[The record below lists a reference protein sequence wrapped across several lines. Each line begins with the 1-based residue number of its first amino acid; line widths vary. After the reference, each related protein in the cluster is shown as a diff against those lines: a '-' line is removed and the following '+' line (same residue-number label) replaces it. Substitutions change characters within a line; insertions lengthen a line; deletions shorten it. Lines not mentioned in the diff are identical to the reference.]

1 MRVFWIAG
9 EPSGDIQA
17 AALVRALKDAV
28 PEVDQAGW
36 GGTHMSE
43 AGMKQLFDLPGK
55 PLMGFV
61 EVVLKA
67 ATIYR
72 QVQAVKQDITAFQPQ
87 VLILVDYAGFNL
99 RIAKWAKSQGI
110 QVVYYIPPKIW
121 AWKESRLKPLTQ
133 YSDAILSILPFEEH
147 WYAAR
152 GHDVCYVGNPLLLKY
167 ANENMY
173 KEGSKKVLLLPGSR
187 MQEIKRLMPEF
198 IALAQA
204 LPEHRFHV
212 VRAPSV
218 LESWPYRQLPG
229 NRWRL

>member
-36 GGTHMSE
+36 GGTHMVE

-67 ATIYR
+67 TTIYK
-72 QVQAVKQDITAFQPQ
+72 QVQEVKKDITAFQPQ

-99 RIAKWAKSQGI
+99 RIAKWA
-110 QVVYYIPPKIW
+110 
-121 AWKESRLKPLTQ
+121 
-133 YSDAILSILPFEEH
+133 
-147 WYAAR
+147 
-152 GHDVCYVGNPLLLKY
+152 
-167 ANENMY
+167 
-173 KEGSKKVLLLPGSR
+173 
-187 MQEIKRLMPEF
+187 
-198 IALAQA
+198 
-204 LPEHRFHV
+204 
-212 VRAPSV
+212 
-218 LESWPYRQLPG
+218 
-229 NRWRL
+229 

>member
-17 AALVRALKDAV
+17 AALVGALKDAV
-28 PEVDQAGW
+28 PEVDQVGW

-43 AGMKQLFDLPGK
+43 AGMKQVFDLPGK

-67 ATIYR
+67 TTIFR
-72 QVQAVKQDITAFQPQ
+72 QVQEVKKDITAFQPE

-133 YSDAILSILPFEEH
+133 YSDAILSILP
-147 WYAAR
+147 
-152 GHDVCYVGNPLLLKY
+152 
-167 ANENMY
+167 
-173 KEGSKKVLLLPGSR
+173 
-187 MQEIKRLMPEF
+187 
-198 IALAQA
+198 
-204 LPEHRFHV
+204 
-212 VRAPSV
+212 
-218 LESWPYRQLPG
+218 
-229 NRWRL
+229 